1 MTQKT
6 RQIKKKKGNS
16 CIRFFFLSLRGAVE
30 INTKLH
36 LPQSASEAEDTSYE
50 RDAHA
55 ISPIT
60 WSDGSGSLSALRN
73 AISLV
78 AGRKARQDPPQASDW
93 FEYLLQITFPFLFP
107 PPAKLR
113 GLNMGLSLVHTVA
126 QHIGTAMCANNS
138 SAILHAG
145 IKLRGGGR
153 AGGGGIIISPMLRRI

>member
-6 RQIKKKKGNS
+6 RQIKKKGNS

-107 PPAKLR
+107 PPAQNCVALIWAYH
-113 GLNMGLSLVHTVA
+113 LFIQWLSTSA
-126 QHIGTAMCANNS
+126 QPCVQ
-138 SAILHAG
+138 
-145 IKLRGGGR
+145 
-153 AGGGGIIISPMLRRI
+153 IIAPQSCTLE